1 MNGATTFSPQQDFDW
16 KGWINVFE
24 LGLNESAGDY
34 IEGNDLSL
42 ENVPAEFNQLGITRD
57 IEKIN
62 HLENWEYNLLNESE
76 RIGSIIK
83 KRIIEDN
90 L

>member
-1 MNGATTFSPQQDFDW
+1 MPNGKTPEDTGEHLMALY
-16 KGWINVFE
+16 GHVE
-24 LGLNESAGDY
+24 GLKKDVNH
-34 IEGNDLSL
+34 LH
-42 ENVPAEFNQLGITRD
+42 RD

-76 RIGSIIK
+76 RIGSILK
-83 KRIIEDN
+83 KRIIEGR